1 MKDYIVRAIAAD
13 SQIRAFAAV
22 TTETVE
28 TVKTRDGKILE
39 VHTINGVT
47 MALTAKDAAEVK
59 KLTNGQPDE
68 SIDWLYWGKIAVG
81 VIVAGVAIYFGAKY
95 LSKDAE
101 VVHIDVNNI

>member
-1 MKDYIVRAIAAD
+1 MA
-13 SQIRAFAAV
+13 
-22 TTETVE
+22 TETVE
-28 TVKTRDGKILE
+28 TVKTKDGKTLE

-47 MALTAKDAAEVK
+47 VALSAKDAEELK
-59 KLTNGQPDE
+59 RLTNGQPDE
-68 SIDWLYWGKIAVG
+68 SIDWMYWGKIAVG

>member
-1 MKDYIVRAIAAD
+1 MA
-13 SQIRAFAAV
+13 
-22 TTETVE
+22 TETVE
-28 TVKTRDGKILE
+28 TVKTKDGKTLE

-47 MALTAKDAAEVK
+47 VALSAKDAEELK
-59 KLTNGQPDE
+59 RLTNGQPDE

-101 VVHIDVNNI
+101 VVCVDANNI

>member
-1 MKDYIVRAIAAD
+1 MA
-13 SQIRAFAAV
+13 
-22 TTETVE
+22 TETVE

-59 KLTNGQPDE
+59 RLTNGQPDE
-68 SIDWLYWGKIAVG
+68 SIDWLYWGKIVVG
-81 VIVAGVAIYFGAKY
+81 VIAAVAVIYFGAKY

-101 VVHIDVNNI
+101 VVHIDANNI

>member
-1 MKDYIVRAIAAD
+1 MA
-13 SQIRAFAAV
+13 
-22 TTETVE
+22 TETVE
-28 TVKTRDGKILE
+28 TVKTKDGKTLE

-81 VIVAGVAIYFGAKY
+81 VIVAGAIIYFGAKY
-95 LSKDAE
+95 LSSESE
-101 VVHIDVNNI
+101 VVYVDVNNI

>member
-1 MKDYIVRAIAAD
+1 
-13 SQIRAFAAV
+13 
-22 TTETVE
+22 
-28 TVKTRDGKILE
+28 
-39 VHTINGVT
+39 

-95 LSKDAE
+95 LSSESE
-101 VVHIDVNNI
+101 VVHIDANNI

>member
-1 MKDYIVRAIAAD
+1 MA
-13 SQIRAFAAV
+13 
-22 TTETVE
+22 TETVE

-81 VIVAGVAIYFGAKY
+81 VIVAGWAIYFVAKCI
-95 LSKDAE
+95 SSE
-101 VVHIDVNNI
+101 G

>member
-1 MKDYIVRAIAAD
+1 MA
-13 SQIRAFAAV
+13 
-22 TTETVE
+22 TETVE
-28 TVKTRDGKILE
+28 TVRTKDGKILE

-59 KLTNGQPDE
+59 RLTNGQPDE

-101 VVHIDVNNI
+101 VVCIDANNI

>member
-1 MKDYIVRAIAAD
+1 MA
-13 SQIRAFAAV
+13 
-22 TTETVE
+22 TETVE

-81 VIVAGVAIYFGAKY
+81 VIVAGAIIYFGAKY
-95 LSKDAE
+95 LSSVSE

>member
-1 MKDYIVRAIAAD
+1 MA
-13 SQIRAFAAV
+13 
-22 TTETVE
+22 TETVE

-59 KLTNGQPDE
+59 RLTNGQPDE
-68 SIDWLYWGKIAVG
+68 SIDWLYWGKIVVG
-81 VIVAGVAIYFGAKY
+81 VIAAGAVIYFGAKY

-101 VVHIDVNNI
+101 VVHIDANNI

>member
-1 MKDYIVRAIAAD
+1 MA
-13 SQIRAFAAV
+13 
-22 TTETVE
+22 TETVE

-59 KLTNGQPDE
+59 RLTNGQPDE
-68 SIDWLYWGKIAVG
+68 SIDWMYWGKIAVG
-81 VIVAGVAIYFGAKY
+81 VIVAGITIYFGAKY
-95 LSKDAE
+95 LSSESE

>member
-1 MKDYIVRAIAAD
+1 MA
-13 SQIRAFAAV
+13 
-22 TTETVE
+22 TETVE

-68 SIDWLYWGKIAVG
+68 SIDWIYWGKIAIG
-81 VIVAGVAIYFGAKY
+81 VIVAGAIIYFGAKY

-101 VVHIDVNNI
+101 IIHIDANNI

>member
-1 MKDYIVRAIAAD
+1 MA
-13 SQIRAFAAV
+13 
-22 TTETVE
+22 TETVE

-68 SIDWLYWGKIAVG
+68 SIDWMYWGKIAVG
-81 VIVAGVAIYFGAKY
+81 VIVAGAVIYFGAKY
-95 LSKDAE
+95 LSSESE
-101 VVHIDVNNI
+101 VVCVDANNI

>member
-1 MKDYIVRAIAAD
+1 MA
-13 SQIRAFAAV
+13 
-22 TTETVE
+22 TETVE

-95 LSKDAE
+95 LSSEAE
-101 VVHIDVNNI
+101 VACVDVNNI

>member
-1 MKDYIVRAIAAD
+1 MA
-13 SQIRAFAAV
+13 
-22 TTETVE
+22 TETVE
-28 TVKTRDGKILE
+28 TVKTKDGKTLE

-47 MALTAKDAAEVK
+47 VALSAKDAEELK
-59 KLTNGQPDE
+59 RLTSGQPDE

-95 LSKDAE
+95 LSSESE

>member
-1 MKDYIVRAIAAD
+1 MA
-13 SQIRAFAAV
+13 
-22 TTETVE
+22 TETVE

-95 LSKDAE
+95 LSSEAE
-101 VVHIDVNNI
+101 VVRIDANNI

>member
-1 MKDYIVRAIAAD
+1 MA
-13 SQIRAFAAV
+13 
-22 TTETVE
+22 TETVE

-81 VIVAGVAIYFGAKY
+81 VIVAGAIIYFGAKY
-95 LSKDAE
+95 LSSESE
-101 VVHIDVNNI
+101 VVNIDVKNI